1 MHVLKKYFIIVFMD
15 EKPTRKV
22 ELKENADLQRYI
34 KELEDDVKLT
44 EYNLREKSLLCSS
57 NWAKWL
63 SYLFLEK
70 ENMQR
75 IADAKQKLLKKKT
88 AAAKSTDSVL
98 RMKSEEKICESDETM
113 KKLNLLSKQ
122 TQDKIDYI
130 ERALNILQNFGYQVK
145 NVTDVLKLQMN

>member
-1 MHVLKKYFIIVFMD
+1 MD

>member
-1 MHVLKKYFIIVFMD
+1 MD
-15 EKPTRKV
+15 EKSTRKV
-22 ELKENADLQRYI
+22 ELKENADLQKYI

-75 IADAKQKLLKKKT
+75 IANAKQKILKKKT
-88 AAAKSTDSVL
+88 AAVKSADSVL
-98 RMKSEEKICESDETM
+98 RMKSEEKISENDETV

-130 ERALNILQNFGYQVK
+130 ERALNILQNFGYQIK
-145 NVTDVLKLQMN
+145 NVHDVLKLQMSN

>member
-1 MHVLKKYFIIVFMD
+1 MD

-22 ELKENADLQRYI
+22 ELKENVDLQRYI

-75 IADAKQKLLKKKT
+75 IADATQKILKKKSAT
-88 AAAKSTDSVL
+88 VKSTDSVL
-98 RMKSEEKICESDETM
+98 RMKSEEKISENDETV

-130 ERALNILQNFGYQVK
+130 ERALNILQNFGYQIK
-145 NVTDVLKLQMN
+145 NVHDVLKLQMSN

>member
-1 MHVLKKYFIIVFMD
+1 MD

-22 ELKENADLQRYI
+22 ELKENVDLQRYI

-75 IADAKQKLLKKKT
+75 IADAKQKILKKKMSEN
-88 AAAKSTDSVL
+88 KMTDSVL
-98 RMKSEEKICESDETM
+98 RIKSEDKLNENDETL
-113 KKLNLLSKQ
+113 KKLALLHKTTQ
-122 TQDKIDYI
+122 TNIDYI
-130 ERALNILQNFGYQVK
+130 TQALNIFQSFGFSIK
-145 NVTDVLKLQMN
+145 NCIDIYKMNYEH

>member
-1 MHVLKKYFIIVFMD
+1 MD

-22 ELKENADLQRYI
+22 ELKENVDLQRYI

-75 IADAKQKLLKKKT
+75 IADAKQKILKKKSAT
-88 AAAKSTDSVL
+88 VKSTDSVL
-98 RMKSEEKICESDETM
+98 RMKSEEKISENDETVR
-113 KKLNLLSKQ
+113 KLNLLSKQ

-130 ERALNILQNFGYQVK
+130 ERALNILQNFGYQIR
-145 NVTDVLKLQMN
+145 NVHDVLKLQMSN

>member
-1 MHVLKKYFIIVFMD
+1 MD

-22 ELKENADLQRYI
+22 ELKENVDLQRYI

-75 IADAKQKLLKKKT
+75 IADAKQKILKKKT
-88 AAAKSTDSVL
+88 ATVKSTDSVL
-98 RMKSEEKICESDETM
+98 RMKSEEKISENDETI

-130 ERALNILQNFGYQVK
+130 ERALNILQNFGYQIK
-145 NVTDVLKLQMN
+145 NVHDVLKLQMSN

>member
-1 MHVLKKYFIIVFMD
+1 MD

-22 ELKENADLQRYI
+22 ELKENVDLQRYI

-75 IADAKQKLLKKKT
+75 IADAKQKILKK
-88 AAAKSTDSVL
+88 
-98 RMKSEEKICESDETM
+98 M
-113 KKLNLLSKQ
+113 
-122 TQDKIDYI
+122 
-130 ERALNILQNFGYQVK
+130 
-145 NVTDVLKLQMN
+145 

>member
-1 MHVLKKYFIIVFMD
+1 MD
-15 EKPTRKV
+15 EKPIRKV
-22 ELKENADLQRYI
+22 ELKENVDLQRYI

-75 IADAKQKLLKKKT
+75 IADAKQKILKKKSAT
-88 AAAKSTDSVL
+88 VKSTDSVL
-98 RMKSEEKICESDETM
+98 RMKSEEKISENDETV

-130 ERALNILQNFGYQVK
+130 ERALNILQNFGYQIK
-145 NVTDVLKLQMN
+145 NVHDVLKLQMSN

>member
-1 MHVLKKYFIIVFMD
+1 MD

-22 ELKENADLQRYI
+22 ELKENVDLQRYI

-75 IADAKQKLLKKKT
+75 IADAKQEILKKKT
-88 AAAKSTDSVL
+88 ATVKSTDSVL
-98 RMKSEEKICESDETM
+98 RMKSEEKISENDETV

-130 ERALNILQNFGYQVK
+130 ERALNILQNFGYQIK
-145 NVTDVLKLQMN
+145 NVHDVLKLQMSN

>member
-1 MHVLKKYFIIVFMD
+1 MD

-22 ELKENADLQRYI
+22 ELKENVDLQRYI

-75 IADAKQKLLKKKT
+75 IADARQKILKKKT
-88 AAAKSTDSVL
+88 ATVKSTDSVL
-98 RMKSEEKICESDETM
+98 RMKSEEKISENDETV

-130 ERALNILQNFGYQVK
+130 ERALNILQNFGYQIK
-145 NVTDVLKLQMN
+145 NVHDVLKLQMNN

>member
-1 MHVLKKYFIIVFMD
+1 MD

-22 ELKENADLQRYI
+22 ELKENVDLQRYI

-75 IADAKQKLLKKKT
+75 IADAKQKILKKKT
-88 AAAKSTDSVL
+88 TTVKSTDSVL
-98 RMKSEEKICESDETM
+98 RMKSEEKISENDETV

-130 ERALNILQNFGYQVK
+130 ERALNILQNFGYQIK
-145 NVTDVLKLQMN
+145 NVHDVLKLQMSN

>member
-1 MHVLKKYFIIVFMD
+1 MD

-22 ELKENADLQRYI
+22 ELKENVDLQRYI

-75 IADAKQKLLKKKT
+75 IADAKQKILKKKT
-88 AAAKSTDSVL
+88 ATVKSTDSVL
-98 RMKSEEKICESDETM
+98 RMKSEEKISENDETV

-130 ERALNILQNFGYQVK
+130 ERALNILQNFGYQIR
-145 NVTDVLKLQMN
+145 NVHDVLKLQMSN

>member
-1 MHVLKKYFIIVFMD
+1 MD

-75 IADAKQKLLKKKT
+75 IADAKQKILKKKT
-88 AAAKSTDSVL
+88 AAVKSNDSVL
-98 RMKSEEKICESDETM
+98 RMKSEEKISENDETV

>member
-1 MHVLKKYFIIVFMD
+1 MD

-22 ELKENADLQRYI
+22 ELKENVDLQRYI

-75 IADAKQKLLKKKT
+75 IADAKQKILKKKT
-88 AAAKSTDSVL
+88 AMVKSTDSVL
-98 RMKSEEKICESDETM
+98 RMKSEEKISENDETV

-130 ERALNILQNFGYQVK
+130 ERALNILQNFGYQIR
-145 NVTDVLKLQMN
+145 NVHDVLKLQMSN

>member
-1 MHVLKKYFIIVFMD
+1 MD

-22 ELKENADLQRYI
+22 ELKENVDLQRYI

-75 IADAKQKLLKKKT
+75 IADAKQKILKKKT
-88 AAAKSTDSVL
+88 ATVKSTDSVL
-98 RMKSEEKICESDETM
+98 RMKSEEKISENDETV

-130 ERALNILQNFGYQVK
+130 ERALNILQNFGYQIK
-145 NVTDVLKLQMN
+145 NVHDVLKLQMSN

>member
-1 MHVLKKYFIIVFMD
+1 MD

-22 ELKENADLQRYI
+22 ELKENVDLQRYI

-75 IADAKQKLLKKKT
+75 IADAKQKILKKKSAT
-88 AAAKSTDSVL
+88 VKSTDSVL
-98 RMKSEEKICESDETM
+98 RMKSEEKISENDETV

-130 ERALNILQNFGYQVK
+130 ERALNILLNFGYQIK
-145 NVTDVLKLQMN
+145 NVHDVLKLQMSN

>member
-1 MHVLKKYFIIVFMD
+1 MD

-22 ELKENADLQRYI
+22 ELKENVDLQRYI

-75 IADAKQKLLKKKT
+75 IADAKQKILKKKT
-88 AAAKSTDSVL
+88 ATVKSTDSIL
-98 RMKSEEKICESDETM
+98 RMKSEEKISENDETV

-130 ERALNILQNFGYQVK
+130 ERALNILQNFGYQIK
-145 NVTDVLKLQMN
+145 NVHDVLKLQMSN

>member
-1 MHVLKKYFIIVFMD
+1 MD
-15 EKPTRKV
+15 EKPTGKV
-22 ELKENADLQRYI
+22 ELKENVDLQRYI

-75 IADAKQKLLKKKT
+75 IADAKQKILKKKT
-88 AAAKSTDSVL
+88 ATVKSTDSVL
-98 RMKSEEKICESDETM
+98 RMKSEEKISENDETV

-130 ERALNILQNFGYQVK
+130 ERALNILQNFGYQIK
-145 NVTDVLKLQMN
+145 NVHDVLKLQMSN

>member
-1 MHVLKKYFIIVFMD
+1 MD

-75 IADAKQKLLKKKT
+75 IANAKQKILKKKT
-88 AAAKSTDSVL
+88 AAVKSSDSVL
-98 RMKSEEKICESDETM
+98 RMKSEEKISENDETV

>member
-1 MHVLKKYFIIVFMD
+1 MFMD

-75 IADAKQKLLKKKT
+75 IADAKQKILKKKT
-88 AAAKSTDSVL
+88 AAVKSNDSVL
-98 RMKSEEKICESDETM
+98 RMKSEEKISENDETV